1 MRRLSLVFTLL
12 LVAVPTLA
20 QGSIA
25 LGTPI
30 VPATP
35 PTISAYTP
43 VELVIRP
50 GANAQIVVTIVAT
63 TDPTKVLIFEYPRDC
78 GSFGGTTTNGVF
90 TPNPPVCPNL
100 DSSAEV
106 DALITT
112 LNTVNLSTRSLW
124 RRVFDRLVADFP
136 SRFPGGGTV
145 Q

>member
-1 MRRLSLVFTLL
+1 MRHLLTLSFILL
-12 LVAVPTLA
+12 AAPALA
-20 QGSIA
+20 QGSITI
-25 LGTPI
+25 GTPI

-35 PTISAYTP
+35 PTIASYVPIGLT
-43 VELVIRP
+43 IRP
-50 GANAQIVVTIVAT
+50 GAAASIVVELAAAN
-63 TDPTKVLIFEYPRDC
+63 DPTKTLVFEYPRDC
-78 GSFGGTTTNGVF
+78 GSFGSSGVPPV
-90 TPNPPVCPNL
+90 PNPPVCPAL
-100 DSSAEV
+100 DTSSEV